1 MTMQY
6 YRMGHPEY
14 ATDQAMAR
22 ANPMSW
28 DCRYAFPAL
37 DCSACGGRC
46 CNSHLRVSPDRI
58 DDPSAFGYIHS
69 LPADHWFAMRPVWA
83 AMIGVDESLIEPGM
97 EVGMPLGELRGRVKH
112 DFNHPLPGLIW
123 VRQAVKDMLTEA
135 DATGVDFAPV
145 TLTPTTTRARQH
157 EIPQLWELI
166 VPQQELCDELRQLR
180 MCPMCGGI
188 KGPIYWEMIDN
199 NDLQKSGRDFCCPC
213 VNANLIAVSPR
224 IKELI
229 ESARFTNVHFEPARA
244 NVYIDH

>member
-1 MTMQY
+1 LIV
-6 YRMGHPEY
+6 R
-14 ATDQAMAR
+14 
-22 ANPMSW
+22 
-28 DCRYAFPAL
+28 
-37 DCSACGGRC
+37 
-46 CNSHLRVSPDRI
+46 
-58 DDPSAFGYIHS
+58 DPSSFEAVRF
-69 LPADHWFAMRPVWA
+69 LPVDEWMRMRPVWA
-83 AMIGVDESLIEPGM
+83 SMAGVDESRLMPGM

-135 DATGVDFAPV
+135 NATGVDFAPV

-213 VNANLIAVSPR
+213 VNGNLIAVSPR

-229 ESARFTNVHFEPARA
+229 ESARFTNVHFEPARSD
-244 NVYIDH
+244 VYVE